1 MPVSEPGNMRPL
13 INKIVNTKYGS
24 VAVPQTT
31 IPENVCAQYLFKCQT
46 TQYRT
51 SSINDTRGRL
61 RGKIVGRHS
70 KGLLFYCVW
79 DYLPDDL
86 TPLNKLKYSI
96 TYTMNTHIASCHFG

>member
-31 IPENVCAQYLFKCQT
+31 IPENVRAQYLFKCQT
-46 TQYRT
+46 KQYRT
-51 SSINDTRGRL
+51 SYIDTRGRL
-61 RGKIVGRHS
+61 RVKMIRRHLS
-70 KGLLFYCVW
+70 CILFNCVW

-96 TYTMNTHIASCHFG
+96 TYTMNTHSASCHFG